1 MKGFLAPAAVIVN
14 EVVTEIHVADTAPIT
29 IPPNIVTD
37 SLKASP

>member
-37 SLKASP
+37 SLIASP